1 LINSKD
7 IGLKSPF
14 ISTPGLPSSTGLDVA
29 LDVFDEKEADE
40 FVRTASI
47 WEDLV
52 SIENGLDD
60 PAGLLADSKHALPP
74 VTAAEVID
82 FYDDPIHLYLREI
95 GKVALLTAKEERSL
109 AGKVEDGR
117 YLTRL
122 EKFYTANPE
131 QYDREVSVI
140 LASLRKLV
148 SAYPVVLALY
158 KNLGIQCGSNF
169 KQTLLKPE
177 LRAAVDGVI
186 EIPFVEAICAN
197 CGRTFPEVWHDL
209 ADISVYSRL
218 LPTKIYEVI
227 GSRTSWNQVEQYLKD
242 PVNENLL
249 AKLQSLN
256 GQFKQF
262 SNSVKRDAD
271 KSSRHLIEANLRLV
285 VSIAKKYSQ
294 QHMPILD
301 LIQEGNIGLVRAV
314 DKFEYRRGFKFST
327 YATWWI
333 RQAVTRALADQSR
346 TIRIPVHMVENINR
360 LLRTR
365 RQLSQEGGGE
375 PNIDEIALAMEL
387 SVEKVTEILKLTR
400 TPLSLE
406 TPVGEE
412 EDSHLGDF
420 IEDKTGLAP
429 AEIATIGLLRAQIN
443 ELLGELTDRER
454 RVILL
459 RFGLED
465 DRART
470 LEEVG
475 QEFNVTRE
483 RIRQIEAKALRK
495 LRHPSRSRKLKDY
508 LE

>member
-1 LINSKD
+1 V
-7 IGLKSPF
+7 GLKSPF
-14 ISTPGLPSSTGLDVA
+14 ISTPGGQSSVGLDVV
-29 LDVFDEKEADE
+29 LDVFDEKEVDE
-40 FVRTASI
+40 FARTTSI

-60 PAGLLADSKHALPP
+60 PAAVLPDIKRPLPSLTTNDVADY
-74 VTAAEVID
+74 
-82 FYDDPIHLYLREI
+82 YDDPIHLYLREI
-95 GKVALLTAKEERSL
+95 GKVALLTAQEERSL

-117 YLTRL
+117 YLQRL
-122 EKFYTANPE
+122 EKLYTASPE
-131 QYDREVSVI
+131 QYEREVSVI

-148 SAYPVVLALY
+148 SARPLIQAVY
-158 KNLGIQCGSNF
+158 KTLGVQCSSSF
-169 KQTLLKPE
+169 KQALLKPE
-177 LRAAVDGVI
+177 FRTAIDGVV
-186 EIPFVEAICAN
+186 EIAFVEAICAN
-197 CGRTFPEVWHDL
+197 CGKTFPEVWHDIT
-209 ADISVYSRL
+209 DISIYSRL
-218 LPTKIYEVI
+218 LPMKIYDII
-227 GSRTSWNQVEQYLKD
+227 GSRTLWDQVEQLLED
-242 PVNENLL
+242 PVDQGFL
-249 AKLQSLN
+249 AKLKPLK

-262 SNSVKRDAD
+262 SGSVKQEAD
-271 KSSRHLIEANLRLV
+271 KSSKHLVEANLRLV
-285 VSIAKKYSQ
+285 VSVAKKYSQ

-375 PNIDEIALAMEL
+375 PNIDELALAMEL

-429 AEIATIGLLRAQIN
+429 SEIATIGLLRTQIN

-508 LE
+508 LD